1 MNQDIKV
8 TVDAVIFTE
17 KEGREMVLL
26 VKRKNDPYKGQWALP
41 GGFVEEDEDLPDAA
55 ARELEEETG
64 IRAAVL
70 RQVKAFGKPGR
81 DPRGPTVT
89 IAYRG
94 RVEYTEPR
102 AATDAAEANWHP
114 LNDLPEL
121 AFDHAEIL
129 QTATKI

>member
-17 KEGREMVLL
+17 KEGKDMVLL
-26 VKRKNDPYKGQWALP
+26 VKRKNPPFEGQWALP

-64 IRAAVL
+64 IRVAEL
-70 RQVKAFGKPGR
+70 QQVKAFGKPGR

-89 IAYRG
+89 IAYKG
-94 RVEYTEPR
+94 RVAFTEPR
-102 AATDAAEANWHP
+102 ADTDAAEAVWHP
-114 LNDLPEL
+114 LSNLPQL

-129 QTATKI
+129 ETASDI